1 MLISQRMLI
10 RNRAG
15 RAGSKKKT
23 FFSAFMLRSE
33 GTHRMLI
40 SQRMLSRLQPRRA
53 PNARNPQRMIKKGA
67 SIMMW
72 TIITESCLKKP
83 N

>member
-23 FFSAFMLRSE
+23 FFSALMLRSE

-40 SQRMLSRLQPRRA
+40 SPRMLNRIQPRRA
-53 PNARNPQRMIKKGA
+53 PNARNPQRTIKKKVRVGT
-67 SIMMW
+67 S
-72 TIITESCLKKP
+72 ENLSEHVE